1 MKREFALKGTVT
13 EYDSLDELAKQ
24 EQELM
29 KIARESAERAYAP
42 YSNFYV
48 GAALLLK
55 NGKIITGNNQEN
67 MAYPSGLCAERTAIF
82 SAGAR
87 YPDEAIEIMAITAKS
102 TNFKVDN
109 PISPCGACRQVIAE
123 YEFRHSNNIRILLM
137 GEIGSVY
144 VVSSIKELLPL
155 VFKEKRLRG

>member
-1 MKREFALKGTVT
+1 
-13 EYDSLDELAKQ
+13 
-24 EQELM
+24 
-29 KIARESAERAYAP
+29 
-42 YSNFYV
+42 
-48 GAALLLK
+48 
-55 NGKIITGNNQEN
+55 

-102 TNFKVDN
+102 TNFKVDK

-123 YEFRHSNNIRILLM
+123 YEFRHSNNIKILLM

-144 VVSSIKELLPL
+144 EVASIKELLPL
-155 VFKEKRLRG
+155 VFKEKRLSG